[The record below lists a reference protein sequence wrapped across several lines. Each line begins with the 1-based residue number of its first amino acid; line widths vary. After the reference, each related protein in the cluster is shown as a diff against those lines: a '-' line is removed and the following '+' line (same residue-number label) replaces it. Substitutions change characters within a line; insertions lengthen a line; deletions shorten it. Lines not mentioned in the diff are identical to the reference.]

1 MGKLRAA
8 LNGIRL
14 VRAIPASTLI
24 NQSPNRAVI
33 ERDIER
39 WVECVDAGNQAD
51 SRALKLAWLL
61 AKFPEFRN
69 LLNHRLSGGSKVH
82 GLIAKALYKGEK
94 TLHLV
99 TKDIGPGLFIQH
111 GFATIVAAESIGDD
125 CWINQQVTVGHV
137 YDRGAP
143 KIGNNVTLAAG
154 SHVIGPVTIGD
165 QVTVGAG
172 TTITKD
178 VPAGAKAV
186 GLGFRILLA
195 DDPTG

>member
-14 VRAIPASTLI
+14 VRAVPASALI
-24 NQSPNRAVI
+24 AQSPNREVI

-39 WVECVDAGNQAD
+39 WVTCLDAGNHAD
-51 SRALKLAWLL
+51 SRGAKLAWLL
-61 AKFPEFRN
+61 AKFPEFHN
-69 LLNHRLSGGSKVH
+69 LMNHRLADGGRVH
-82 GLIAKALYKGEK
+82 GLIAKTLYKGER

-111 GFATIVAAESIGDD
+111 GFATIVAAESIGAD

-154 SHVIGPVTIGD
+154 SQVIGPVTIGD
-165 QVTVGAG
+165 GATVGAG
-172 TTITKD
+172 TTVHGD

-186 GLGFRILLA
+186 GLGFRILPA
-195 DDPTG
+195 P